1 MKIEQ
6 LTHEFVVTK
15 LGETRAVHR
24 AKTREE
30 AIQWIA
36 DSLRADLLGTVEYEI
51 HEVYSNR

>member
-6 LTHEFVVTK
+6 LTHEFVVAQ
-15 LGETRAVHR
+15 LGGNRASYR

-36 DSLRADLLGTVEYEI
+36 DHIPADLMGTVEYEI

>member
-1 MKIEQ
+1 MKVEQ
-6 LTHEFVVTK
+6 LTHEFVVTE
-15 LGETRAVHR
+15 LGEKRAKYR

-36 DSLRADLLGTVEYEI
+36 DNIRADLLGTVEYEI